1 MNENHF
7 AKLAKKSPYYFY
19 IMETHSGGG
28 WVRNENGVPWV
39 DEFGKTH
46 FIPSKKHYVVRA
58 YIDVNK
64 RHYKKLENHG
74 GGSIYF
80 TFNLEEDSK
89 IKMNIYSY
97 CDEVH
102 SIVNDYLGL
111 EKYISYGEYKKIC
124 KNGISVTKE
133 QLNEWCAEQ
142 IKINKEKAE
151 AYKLKKM
158 NEDFDDGDG

>member
-28 WVRNENGVPWV
+28 WVRNDDGKVWE

-46 FIPSKKHYVVRA
+46 YVKATKHYIVRA
-58 YIDVNK
+58 YVDMNK
-64 RHYKKLENHG
+64 RHYRKLEHHG
-74 GGSIYF
+74 GGSSYF

-89 IKMNIYSY
+89 IKMNIYSFSE
-97 CDEVH
+97 EVQR
-102 SIVNDYLGL
+102 IINGYLSL

-124 KNGISVTKE
+124 KNGLSVSHK
-133 QLNEWCAEQ
+133 QLDEWCAEQ

-158 NEDFDDGDG
+158 NEDFDEE

>member
-28 WVRNENGVPWV
+28 LVRNSDGKVWE
-39 DEFGKTH
+39 DEFGKSH
-46 FIPSKKHYVVRA
+46 FMLSKKHYIIRA

-64 RHYKKLENHG
+64 RHYKKLENHS

-89 IKMNIYSY
+89 IKMYIYSF

-102 SIVNDYLGL
+102 KIVNDFLGL
-111 EKYISYGEYKKIC
+111 EKYISYGEFKKIC
-124 KNGISVTKE
+124 KNGIYVTKE

-158 NEDFDDGDG
+158 NEDFYGED